1 MILWFIIT
9 LSHLRV
15 VEVKSEK
22 HLDLL
27 LTELKESVLG
37 NLNESFFLMRMMS
50 RGIKEVYVFPI

>member
-1 MILWFIIT
+1 M
-9 LSHLRV
+9 